1 MLVNFNRF
9 KRTTTNQIICTKLY
23 RAAQSNL
30 KLIFVV
36 NMLFVFVLI
45 VSFQIWLITIFDE
58 YKYWLRPNL
67 DKSDLAGFMNKAAN
81 DDKDKY
87 MAFECM

>member
-1 MLVNFNRF
+1 MLVKFKRF
-9 KRTTTNQIICTKLY
+9 KRMKTNQVICSKLF
-23 RAAQSNL
+23 RAQSNL

-36 NMLFVFVLI
+36 NILFVVIVI

-67 DKSDLAGFMNKAAN
+67 DKNDLAGFMNNVTN
-81 DDKDKY
+81 DGKVKY